1 MLGRKGRIN
10 MIKVDREFVGTEKLE
25 DVIFSFIEYVID
37 KMSNASYDEERT
49 SATPNNKGVAK

>member
-1 MLGRKGRIN
+1 